1 MVDYSH
7 WQHISF
13 HIQNS
18 KRIYQFL
25 AFKPQQTRF
34 EGGAH
39 FQNRKDDGVG
49 NGRNRYT
56 TNIASEQVEPQVKSS
71 QRHLFKHDKDIYIYM
86 YTAVQYW
93 CGQCFHNIM
102 RM

>member
-1 MVDYSH
+1 MIIHTDSTSLF
-7 WQHISF
+7 IF
-13 HIQNS
+13 RIQTDVPI
-18 KRIYQFL
+18 RI

-86 YTAVQYW
+86 YTAVQY
-93 CGQCFHNIM
+93 
-102 RM
+102 